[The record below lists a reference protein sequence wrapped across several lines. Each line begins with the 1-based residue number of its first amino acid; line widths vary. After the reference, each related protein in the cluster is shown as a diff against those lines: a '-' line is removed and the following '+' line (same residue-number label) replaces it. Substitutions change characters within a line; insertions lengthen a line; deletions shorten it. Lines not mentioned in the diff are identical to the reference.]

1 MSKSA
6 SGRPTRPEGPQPQ
19 AADALVL
26 DTSAL
31 MAVLLGEP
39 KGAACAAVLASNARL
54 LVSAGTL
61 AEALIVAGNR
71 GIGAEM
77 ATLVAEGGVE
87 VVPVTAAT
95 AAQVALAYAAW
106 GKGHHRAGLNF
117 GDCFAYAL
125 ARETGCLL
133 LYVGEDFARTDV
145 ASAIEQ
151 GEVGVAQG

>member
-1 MSKSA
+1 M
-6 SGRPTRPEGPQPQ
+6 
-19 AADALVL
+19 L

-39 KGAACAAVLASNARL
+39 AGVACAAILSSEARL
-54 LVSAGTL
+54 LISAGTL

-71 GIGAEM
+71 GIGTEM

-95 AAQVALAYAAW
+95 AARVAEAYVAW
-106 GKGHHRAGLNF
+106 GKGNHPAGLNF

-125 ARETGCLL
+125 AHETGYPL
-133 LYVGEDFARTDV
+133 LYVGHDFARTNV
-145 ASAIEQ
+145 AAA
-151 GEVGVAQG
+151 AQKPALLPL